1 MGSLYDIKKN
11 VRNGENKIERGP
23 TIYIAFLIKLI
34 WKRIEIWFIHRH
46 VPVMSRG
53 VDPGILVKRGVGR
66 LRPPVGPEQRPG
78 GGPRGEAPGSS

>member
-23 TIYIAFLIKLI
+23 TFYIAFLIKLI

-46 VPVMSRG
+46 VMSRG
-53 VDPGILVKRGVGR
+53 WIQEFWLRGGVGS
-66 LRPPVGPEQRPG
+66 P
-78 GGPRGEAPGSS
+78 